1 MLVLKLLF
9 GVVLERRRDDSFNI
23 QMTDEEGLLF
33 DRFGEIIAD
42 ASDVIDAMISST
54 ISISTKNRHFKEE
67 EDEDEEAT
75 LTSVVAEQTR
85 SIKSRVKAL
94 AKEYLTLRAAANKAT
109 KQKEESSGGEQLRD
123 ALLQARVDAAEREN
137 AKLKMALKEAK
148 EDCALLVRAARM
160 AREEFTRLDKLEEE
174 EEEEGFEED
183 DDAVT
188 VKSLASSGGA
198 TYGSGVQTL
207 FAAQDEDEE
216 DEEDDGRGRGR
227 NETQSLHDILD
238 LDDQYNAALEKL
250 RTANISSS
258 AATAVANDNDDS
270 THNNSLAA
278 SIARKNAAH
287 KDEVTETAKAA
298 AMFAATAALYSHSG
312 LNAVPNSGGKN
323 TNKSSTSE
331 VSSGTTSKSG
341 GQTPAAALCVD
352 DESDQ
357 GQVFRTPVLVVS
369 DHPDALSSSDEDK
382 ELDGEGSMQNAL
394 DRVFFGEGDED
405 EVDSP
410 SGFGT
415 TTTKKRGENKMSF
428 LNALPP

>member
-1 MLVLKLLF
+1 
-9 GVVLERRRDDSFNI
+9 
-23 QMTDEEGLLF
+23 MTDEEGLLF

-42 ASDVIDAMISST
+42 ASDAIDAMMIST
-54 ISISTKNRHFKEE
+54 ISISTKKRHFKE

-85 SIKSRVKAL
+85 SIKYRVKAL

-148 EDCALLVRAARM
+148 EDCALLVRAVRM

-278 SIARKNAAH
+278 SIARKNAAQN

-394 DRVFFGEGDED
+394 ERVFFGDDDED

>member
-1 MLVLKLLF
+1 
-9 GVVLERRRDDSFNI
+9 
-23 QMTDEEGLLF
+23 MTDEVLPLF

-42 ASDVIDAMISST
+42 ASDVIDAMIST
-54 ISISTKNRHFKEE
+54 QISISRIKKNEYDSDDDNERG
-67 EDEDEEAT
+67 
-75 LTSVVAEQTR
+75 VAERAR
-85 SIKSRVKAL
+85 SMKARVKAL
-94 AKEYLTLRAAANKAT
+94 AKEYLTLRAAASKA
-109 KQKEESSGGEQLRD
+109 KREEESSGGGEQLRD
-123 ALLQARVDAAEREN
+123 ALLQARADAAEREN

-174 EEEEGFEED
+174 EDEEGDED

-207 FAAQDEDEE
+207 FNAQDEDEE

-238 LDDQYNAALEKL
+238 LDDQYIAALEKL

-278 SIARKNAAH
+278 SIARKNAAQN

-382 ELDGEGSMQNAL
+382 ALDGEGSMQNAL
-394 DRVFFGEGDED
+394 DRVFFGDDDED

>member
-1 MLVLKLLF
+1 VLVLKLLF

-42 ASDVIDAMISST
+42 ASDVIDAMMIST
-54 ISISTKNRHFKEE
+54 ISISTKNRHFKE

-148 EDCALLVRAARM
+148 EDYALLVRAARM

-216 DEEDDGRGRGR
+216 DEEDDGRGRRR
-227 NETQSLHDILD
+227 NETLSLHDILD

>member
-1 MLVLKLLF
+1 
-9 GVVLERRRDDSFNI
+9 
-23 QMTDEEGLLF
+23 MTDEEGLLF

-42 ASDVIDAMISST
+42 ASDAIDAMMIST
-54 ISISTKNRHFKEE
+54 ISISTKKRHFKE

-85 SIKSRVKAL
+85 SIKYRVKAL

-148 EDCALLVRAARM
+148 EDCALLVRAVRM

-258 AATAVANDNDDS
+258 AATAVANDYDDS
-270 THNNSLAA
+270 THNSSLAA
-278 SIARKNAAH
+278 SIARKNAAQN
-287 KDEVTETAKAA
+287 KDEVTETVKAA

-312 LNAVPNSGGKN
+312 LKAVPNSGGKN

-394 DRVFFGEGDED
+394 ERVFFGDDDED

>member
-1 MLVLKLLF
+1 MK
-9 GVVLERRRDDSFNI
+9 
-23 QMTDEEGLLF
+23 
-33 DRFGEIIAD
+33 A
-42 ASDVIDAMISST
+42 
-54 ISISTKNRHFKEE
+54 
-67 EDEDEEAT
+67 
-75 LTSVVAEQTR
+75 
-85 SIKSRVKAL
+85 RVKAL
-94 AKEYLTLRAAANKAT
+94 AKEYLTLRAAASKA
-109 KQKEESSGGEQLRD
+109 KREEESSGGGEQLRD
-123 ALLQARVDAAEREN
+123 ALLQARADAAEREN

-174 EEEEGFEED
+174 EDEEGDED

-207 FAAQDEDEE
+207 FNAQDEDEE

-278 SIARKNAAH
+278 SIGRKNAAQN

-341 GQTPAAALCVD
+341 GKTPAAALCVD

-357 GQVFRTPVLVVS
+357 GQLFRTPVLVVS

-394 DRVFFGEGDED
+394 DRVFFGDDDED

>member
-1 MLVLKLLF
+1 
-9 GVVLERRRDDSFNI
+9 
-23 QMTDEEGLLF
+23 MTDEEGLLF

-42 ASDVIDAMISST
+42 ASDAIDAMMIST
-54 ISISTKNRHFKEE
+54 ISISTKKRHFKD

-85 SIKSRVKAL
+85 SIKYRVKAL

-148 EDCALLVRAARM
+148 EDCALLVRAVRM

-258 AATAVANDNDDS
+258 AATAVANDYDDS
-270 THNNSLAA
+270 THNSSLAA
-278 SIARKNAAH
+278 SIARKNAAQN
-287 KDEVTETAKAA
+287 KDEVTETVKAA

-394 DRVFFGEGDED
+394 ERVFFGDDDED

>member
-1 MLVLKLLF
+1 
-9 GVVLERRRDDSFNI
+9 
-23 QMTDEEGLLF
+23 MTDEEGLLF

-42 ASDVIDAMISST
+42 ASDVIDAMMILT
-54 ISISTKNRHFKEE
+54 ISISTKNRHFKE

-216 DEEDDGRGRGR
+216 DEEDDGGGRGR

-357 GQVFRTPVLVVS
+357 GQDFRTPVLVVS

-394 DRVFFGEGDED
+394 DRVFFGEGDVD

>member
-1 MLVLKLLF
+1 
-9 GVVLERRRDDSFNI
+9 
-23 QMTDEEGLLF
+23 MTDEEGLLF

-42 ASDVIDAMISST
+42 ASDAIDAMMIST
-54 ISISTKNRHFKEE
+54 ISISTKKRHFKE

-85 SIKSRVKAL
+85 SIKYRVKAL

-148 EDCALLVRAARM
+148 EDCALLVRAVRM

>member
-1 MLVLKLLF
+1 MKY
-9 GVVLERRRDDSFNI
+9 
-23 QMTDEEGLLF
+23 EEGLLF

-42 ASDVIDAMISST
+42 ASDVIDAMISTT
-54 ISISTKNRHFKEE
+54 ISISTKKKNDDYDSDDDNGRERMR
-67 EDEDEEAT
+67 
-75 LTSVVAEQTR
+75 VVAEQTR
-85 SIKSRVKAL
+85 SMKARVKAL
-94 AKEYLTLRAAANKAT
+94 AKEYLRLRAAASKA
-109 KQKEESSGGEQLRD
+109 KPEEESSGGGEQLRD
-123 ALLQARVDAAEREN
+123 ALLQARADAAEREN

-148 EDCALLVRAARM
+148 EDCALLVRAVRM

-174 EEEEGFEED
+174 EDEEGDED

-207 FAAQDEDEE
+207 FNAQDEDEE
-216 DEEDDGRGRGR
+216 DDDDDGRGRGR

-278 SIARKNAAH
+278 SIARKNAAQN
-287 KDEVTETAKAA
+287 KDEVTETVKAA

-394 DRVFFGEGDED
+394 ERVFFGDDDED

>member
-1 MLVLKLLF
+1 
-9 GVVLERRRDDSFNI
+9 
-23 QMTDEEGLLF
+23 
-33 DRFGEIIAD
+33 
-42 ASDVIDAMISST
+42 
-54 ISISTKNRHFKEE
+54 
-67 EDEDEEAT
+67 
-75 LTSVVAEQTR
+75 
-85 SIKSRVKAL
+85 
-94 AKEYLTLRAAANKAT
+94 
-109 KQKEESSGGEQLRD
+109 
-123 ALLQARVDAAEREN
+123 
-137 AKLKMALKEAK
+137 
-148 EDCALLVRAARM
+148 
-160 AREEFTRLDKLEEE
+160 
-174 EEEEGFEED
+174 
-183 DDAVT
+183 
-188 VKSLASSGGA
+188 
-198 TYGSGVQTL
+198 
-207 FAAQDEDEE
+207 
-216 DEEDDGRGRGR
+216 
-227 NETQSLHDILD
+227 

-278 SIARKNAAH
+278 SIGRKNAAQN

-394 DRVFFGEGDED
+394 DRVFFGDDDED

-415 TTTKKRGENKMSF
+415 TTTKKRSENKMSF

>member
-1 MLVLKLLF
+1 
-9 GVVLERRRDDSFNI
+9 
-23 QMTDEEGLLF
+23 MTDEVLPLF

-42 ASDVIDAMISST
+42 ASDVIDAMMIST
-54 ISISTKNRHFKEE
+54 TTLSISTKKKKNDNDSDDDNGRETMR
-67 EDEDEEAT
+67 A
-75 LTSVVAEQTR
+75 VAEQTR
-85 SIKSRVKAL
+85 SMKARVKAL
-94 AKEYLTLRAAANKAT
+94 AKEYLTLRAAASKA
-109 KQKEESSGGEQLRD
+109 KREEESSGGGEQLRD
-123 ALLQARVDAAEREN
+123 ALLQARTDAAEREN

-174 EEEEGFEED
+174 EGEEGDED

-278 SIARKNAAH
+278 SIARKNAAQN

-382 ELDGEGSMQNAL
+382 ELDGVGSMQNAL
-394 DRVFFGEGDED
+394 DRVFFGDDDED

-415 TTTKKRGENKMSF
+415 TTTKKRSKNKMSF

>member
-1 MLVLKLLF
+1 
-9 GVVLERRRDDSFNI
+9 
-23 QMTDEEGLLF
+23 MTDEEGLLF

-42 ASDVIDAMISST
+42 ASDAIDAMMIST
-54 ISISTKNRHFKEE
+54 ISISTKKRHFKE

-85 SIKSRVKAL
+85 SIKYRVKAL

-148 EDCALLVRAARM
+148 EDCALLVRAVRM

-258 AATAVANDNDDS
+258 AATAVANDYDDS
-270 THNNSLAA
+270 THNSSLAA
-278 SIARKNAAH
+278 SIARKNAAQN
-287 KDEVTETAKAA
+287 KDEVTETVKAA

-394 DRVFFGEGDED
+394 DRVFSGDDNED

>member
-1 MLVLKLLF
+1 
-9 GVVLERRRDDSFNI
+9 
-23 QMTDEEGLLF
+23 MTDEEGLLF

-42 ASDVIDAMISST
+42 ASDAIDAMMIST
-54 ISISTKNRHFKEE
+54 ISISTKKRHFKE

-85 SIKSRVKAL
+85 SIKYRVKAL

-148 EDCALLVRAARM
+148 EDCALLVRAVRM

-216 DEEDDGRGRGR
+216 DDGRGRGR

-258 AATAVANDNDDS
+258 AATAVANDYDDS
-270 THNNSLAA
+270 THNSSLAA
-278 SIARKNAAH
+278 SIARKNAAQN
-287 KDEVTETAKAA
+287 KDEVTETVKAA

-394 DRVFFGEGDED
+394 ERVFFGDDDED

>member
-1 MLVLKLLF
+1 
-9 GVVLERRRDDSFNI
+9 
-23 QMTDEEGLLF
+23 MTDEEGLLF

-42 ASDVIDAMISST
+42 ASDAIDAMMIST
-54 ISISTKNRHFKEE
+54 ISISTKKRHFKEE
-67 EDEDEEAT
+67 NEDEEAT

-85 SIKSRVKAL
+85 SIKYRVKAL

-148 EDCALLVRAARM
+148 EDCALLVRAVRM

-258 AATAVANDNDDS
+258 AATAVANDYDDS
-270 THNNSLAA
+270 THNSSLAA
-278 SIARKNAAH
+278 SIARKNAAQN
-287 KDEVTETAKAA
+287 KDEVTETVKAA

-394 DRVFFGEGDED
+394 ERVFFGDDDED

>member
-42 ASDVIDAMISST
+42 ASDVIDAMMILT
-54 ISISTKNRHFKEE
+54 ISISTKNRHFKE

-148 EDCALLVRAARM
+148 EDYALLVRAARM

>member
-1 MLVLKLLF
+1 
-9 GVVLERRRDDSFNI
+9 
-23 QMTDEEGLLF
+23 MTDEEGLLF

-42 ASDVIDAMISST
+42 ASDAIDAMMIST
-54 ISISTKNRHFKEE
+54 ISISTKKRHFKE

-75 LTSVVAEQTR
+75 LTGVVAEQTR
-85 SIKSRVKAL
+85 SIKYRVKAL

-148 EDCALLVRAARM
+148 EDCALLVRAVRM

-278 SIARKNAAH
+278 SIARKNAAQN
-287 KDEVTETAKAA
+287 KDEVTETVKAA

-394 DRVFFGEGDED
+394 ERVFFGDDDED

>member
-1 MLVLKLLF
+1 
-9 GVVLERRRDDSFNI
+9 
-23 QMTDEEGLLF
+23 MTDEEGLLF

-42 ASDVIDAMISST
+42 ASDVIDAMIST
-54 ISISTKNRHFKEE
+54 QISISTIKKNFEYDS
-67 EDEDEEAT
+67 EDDNGRET
-75 LTSVVAEQTR
+75 MRGVAERAR
-85 SIKSRVKAL
+85 SMKARVKAL
-94 AKEYLTLRAAANKAT
+94 AKEYLTLRAAASKA
-109 KQKEESSGGEQLRD
+109 KREEESSGGGEQLRD
-123 ALLQARVDAAEREN
+123 ALLQARADAAEREN

-174 EEEEGFEED
+174 EDEEGDED

-207 FAAQDEDEE
+207 FNAQDEDEE
-216 DEEDDGRGRGR
+216 DEEDDDDDGRGRGR

-258 AATAVANDNDDS
+258 AAASVANDNDDS

-278 SIARKNAAH
+278 SIARKNAAQN

-394 DRVFFGEGDED
+394 DRVFFGDDDED

-428 LNALPP
+428 FNALPP

>member
-1 MLVLKLLF
+1 
-9 GVVLERRRDDSFNI
+9 
-23 QMTDEEGLLF
+23 MTDEEGLLF

-42 ASDVIDAMISST
+42 ASDAIDAMMIST
-54 ISISTKNRHFKEE
+54 ISISTKKRHFKE

-85 SIKSRVKAL
+85 SIKYRVKAL

-258 AATAVANDNDDS
+258 AATAVANDYDDS
-270 THNNSLAA
+270 THNSSLAA
-278 SIARKNAAH
+278 SIARKNAAQN
-287 KDEVTETAKAA
+287 KDEVTETVKAA

-394 DRVFFGEGDED
+394 ERVFFGDDDED

>member
-1 MLVLKLLF
+1 
-9 GVVLERRRDDSFNI
+9 
-23 QMTDEEGLLF
+23 MTDEEGLLF

-42 ASDVIDAMISST
+42 ASDAIDAMMIST
-54 ISISTKNRHFKEE
+54 ISISTKKRHFKE

-85 SIKSRVKAL
+85 SIKYRVKAL

-148 EDCALLVRAARM
+148 EDCALLVRAVRM

-258 AATAVANDNDDS
+258 AATAVANDYDDS
-270 THNNSLAA
+270 THNSSLAA
-278 SIARKNAAH
+278 SIARKNAAQN
-287 KDEVTETAKAA
+287 KDEVTETVKAA

-331 VSSGTTSKSG
+331 VSSGSTSKSS

-394 DRVFFGEGDED
+394 ERVFFGDDDED

>member
-1 MLVLKLLF
+1 
-9 GVVLERRRDDSFNI
+9 
-23 QMTDEEGLLF
+23 MTDEEGLLF

-42 ASDVIDAMISST
+42 ASDVIDAMIST
-54 ISISTKNRHFKEE
+54 QISISTIKKNFEYDS
-67 EDEDEEAT
+67 EDDNGRET
-75 LTSVVAEQTR
+75 MRGVAERAR
-85 SIKSRVKAL
+85 SMKARVKAL
-94 AKEYLTLRAAANKAT
+94 AKEYLTLRAAASKA
-109 KQKEESSGGEQLRD
+109 KREEESSGGGEQLRD
-123 ALLQARVDAAEREN
+123 ALLQARADAAEREN

-174 EEEEGFEED
+174 EDEEGDED

-207 FAAQDEDEE
+207 FNAQDEDEE
-216 DEEDDGRGRGR
+216 DEEDDDDDGRGRGR

-258 AATAVANDNDDS
+258 AA
-270 THNNSLAA
+270 A
-278 SIARKNAAH
+278 SSRGVDREKNAAQN

-394 DRVFFGEGDED
+394 DRVFFGDDDED

>member
-1 MLVLKLLF
+1 
-9 GVVLERRRDDSFNI
+9 
-23 QMTDEEGLLF
+23 MTDEEGLLF

-42 ASDVIDAMISST
+42 ASDAIDAMMIST
-54 ISISTKNRHFKEE
+54 ISISTKKRHFKE

-85 SIKSRVKAL
+85 SIKYRVKAL

-148 EDCALLVRAARM
+148 EDCALLVRAVRM

-174 EEEEGFEED
+174 EDEEGDED

-258 AATAVANDNDDS
+258 AATAVANDYDDS
-270 THNNSLAA
+270 THNSSLAA
-278 SIARKNAAH
+278 SIARKNAAQN
-287 KDEVTETAKAA
+287 KDEVTETVKAA

-394 DRVFFGEGDED
+394 ERVFFGDDDED

>member
-1 MLVLKLLF
+1 MIRADGDRHGDDACLVVNKLRRLHVSPSLNHPFEDHPSGAPVFVVGVAKLLDLMAIPREAHAE
-9 GVVLERRRDDSFNI
+9 VVGLGGATRDIVRERPKVQDSRGRVG
-23 QMTDEEGLLF
+23 MLCRELCTRKEG
-33 DRFGEIIAD
+33 D
-42 ASDVIDAMISST
+42 
-54 ISISTKNRHFKEE
+54 
-67 EDEDEEAT
+67 
-75 LTSVVAEQTR
+75 
-85 SIKSRVKAL
+85 
-94 AKEYLTLRAAANKAT
+94 
-109 KQKEESSGGEQLRD
+109 
-123 ALLQARVDAAEREN
+123 
-137 AKLKMALKEAK
+137 
-148 EDCALLVRAARM
+148 
-160 AREEFTRLDKLEEE
+160 
-174 EEEEGFEED
+174 ED

-207 FAAQDEDEE
+207 FNAQDEDEE
-216 DEEDDGRGRGR
+216 DEEDDDDDGRGRGR

-258 AATAVANDNDDS
+258 AATAVANDYDDS
-270 THNNSLAA
+270 THNSSLAA
-278 SIARKNAAH
+278 SIARKNAAQN

-341 GQTPAAALCVD
+341 GKTPAAALCVD

-394 DRVFFGEGDED
+394 DRVFFGDDDED

>member
-1 MLVLKLLF
+1 
-9 GVVLERRRDDSFNI
+9 
-23 QMTDEEGLLF
+23 MTDEEGLLF

-42 ASDVIDAMISST
+42 ASDAIDAMMIST
-54 ISISTKNRHFKEE
+54 ISISTKKRHFKE

-85 SIKSRVKAL
+85 SIKYRVKAL

-148 EDCALLVRAARM
+148 EDCALLVRAVRM

-216 DEEDDGRGRGR
+216 DEEDDGRSRGR

-258 AATAVANDNDDS
+258 AATAVANDYDDS
-270 THNNSLAA
+270 THNSSLAA
-278 SIARKNAAH
+278 SIARKNAAQN
-287 KDEVTETAKAA
+287 KDEVTETVKAA

-394 DRVFFGEGDED
+394 ERVFFGDDDED

>member
-1 MLVLKLLF
+1 
-9 GVVLERRRDDSFNI
+9 
-23 QMTDEEGLLF
+23 MTDEEGLLF

-42 ASDVIDAMISST
+42 ASDAIDAMMIST
-54 ISISTKNRHFKEE
+54 ISISTKKRHFKE

-85 SIKSRVKAL
+85 SIKYRVKAL

-148 EDCALLVRAARM
+148 EDCALLVRAVRM

-258 AATAVANDNDDS
+258 AATAVANDYDDS
-270 THNNSLAA
+270 THNSSLAA
-278 SIARKNAAH
+278 SIARKNAAQN
-287 KDEVTETAKAA
+287 KDDVTETVKAA

-394 DRVFFGEGDED
+394 ERVFFGDDDED

>member
-1 MLVLKLLF
+1 MSSGEGVVLVLKLLF

-42 ASDVIDAMISST
+42 ASDVIDAMMIST
-54 ISISTKNRHFKEE
+54 ISISTKNRHFKE

-148 EDCALLVRAARM
+148 EDYALLVRAARM

-188 VKSLASSGGA
+188 VKSL
-198 TYGSGVQTL
+198 
-207 FAAQDEDEE
+207 
-216 DEEDDGRGRGR
+216 
-227 NETQSLHDILD
+227 
-238 LDDQYNAALEKL
+238 
-250 RTANISSS
+250 
-258 AATAVANDNDDS
+258 
-270 THNNSLAA
+270 
-278 SIARKNAAH
+278 
-287 KDEVTETAKAA
+287 
-298 AMFAATAALYSHSG
+298 
-312 LNAVPNSGGKN
+312 
-323 TNKSSTSE
+323 
-331 VSSGTTSKSG
+331 
-341 GQTPAAALCVD
+341 
-352 DESDQ
+352 
-357 GQVFRTPVLVVS
+357 
-369 DHPDALSSSDEDK
+369 
-382 ELDGEGSMQNAL
+382 
-394 DRVFFGEGDED
+394 
-405 EVDSP
+405 
-410 SGFGT
+410 
-415 TTTKKRGENKMSF
+415 
-428 LNALPP
+428 

>member
-1 MLVLKLLF
+1 
-9 GVVLERRRDDSFNI
+9 
-23 QMTDEEGLLF
+23 MTDEVLPLF

-42 ASDVIDAMISST
+42 ASDVIDAMMIST
-54 ISISTKNRHFKEE
+54 TTLSISTRKKKNDNDSDDDNGRETMR
-67 EDEDEEAT
+67 A
-75 LTSVVAEQTR
+75 VAEQTR
-85 SIKSRVKAL
+85 SMKARVKAL
-94 AKEYLTLRAAANKAT
+94 AKEYLTLRAAASKA
-109 KQKEESSGGEQLRD
+109 KREEESSGGGEQLRD
-123 ALLQARVDAAEREN
+123 ALLQARADAAEREN

-174 EEEEGFEED
+174 EGEEGDED

-207 FAAQDEDEE
+207 FAAQDEGEE

-278 SIARKNAAH
+278 SIARKNAAQN

-382 ELDGEGSMQNAL
+382 ALDGEGSMQNAL
-394 DRVFFGEGDED
+394 DRVFFGDDDED

>member
-1 MLVLKLLF
+1 
-9 GVVLERRRDDSFNI
+9 
-23 QMTDEEGLLF
+23 MTDEEGLLF

-42 ASDVIDAMISST
+42 ASDAIDAMMIST
-54 ISISTKNRHFKEE
+54 ISISTKKRHFKE

-85 SIKSRVKAL
+85 SIKYRVKAL

-148 EDCALLVRAARM
+148 EDYALLVRAARM

-258 AATAVANDNDDS
+258 AAASVANDNDDS

-278 SIARKNAAH
+278 SIARKNAAQN

-312 LNAVPNSGGKN
+312 LYAVPNSGGQN

-331 VSSGTTSKSG
+331 VSSGSTSKSS

-394 DRVFFGEGDED
+394 DRVFSGDDNED

-415 TTTKKRGENKMSF
+415 TTKKKRGENKMSF